1 MPRALSRPPPTSS
14 VARLLDA
21 DSVSR
26 ALKPVPPPDVAAA
39 PCGAPE
45 QAESSATSIKREF
58 VLTDDTAAILD
69 VMVERL
75 RNGTK
80 TRLSASHAVRSLL
93 WTVRPCLTLLDA
105 VVAGSRPWKLPPNG
119 GLHHVER
126 VVYEQRIADAIATA
140 LRRNAT
146 PRGES
151 DA

>member
-26 ALKPVPPPDVAAA
+26 ALQPVPTTEAAA
-39 PCGAPE
+39 GPHGAPE
-45 QAESSATSIKREF
+45 RAESSVTSIKREF

-69 VMVERL
+69 AMVERL
-75 RNGTK
+75 RIGTK

-93 WTVRPCLTLLDA
+93 LAVRPCLALFDA

-119 GLHHVER
+119 GSHYAER
-126 VVYEQRIADAIATA
+126 IAYEQRIADAIAEV
-140 LRRNAT
+140 LRRNST
-146 PRGES
+146 PSARS
-151 DA
+151 DT